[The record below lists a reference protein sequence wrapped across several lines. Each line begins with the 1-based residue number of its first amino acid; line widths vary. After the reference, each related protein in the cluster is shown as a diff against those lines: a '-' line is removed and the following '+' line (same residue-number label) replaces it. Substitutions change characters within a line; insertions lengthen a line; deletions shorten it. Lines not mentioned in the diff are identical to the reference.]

1 MLVNEAV
8 SNESR
13 HNIQKYNP
21 EFYFH
26 ISSLN
31 LSLDKIITAFQH
43 KHDGSPEYSCKENVP
58 FSLSDHTLIKSK

>member
-8 SNESR
+8 SNKSQ

-31 LSLDKIITAFQH
+31 FSLDKIITAFQH
-43 KHDGSPEYSCKENVP
+43 K
-58 FSLSDHTLIKSK
+58 T

>member
-43 KHDGSPEYSCKENVP
+43 KHDGSPYE
-58 FSLSDHTLIKSK
+58 